1 MTKRVFKGGAMLNP
15 VPVVMVSLGS
25 KKPNIITIAWTGIV
39 NSDPPMTYISVRRE
53 RFSHHILKEEGEFVI
68 NLCTED
74 LAKATD
80 FCGVRSGSKVDKFK
94 KMNLTPGECAEVSCP
109 LIEESPVNLECRVV
123 EVHEYGSHD
132 MFVAQILHV
141 HVNDEL
147 IDEQGRIMLEKAG
160 LVAYSHGEYFG
171 LKRQPLGRFGYS
183 VMKPKTKKR
192 INREKQNKRKRS
204 GR

>member
-25 KKPNIITIAWTGIV
+25 EKPNIITVAWTGIV
-39 NSDPPMTYISVRRE
+39 NSDPPMTYISVRKE
-53 RFSHHILKEEGEFVI
+53 RFSHHILKEKGEFVI
-68 NLCTED
+68 NLCSES

-80 FCGVRSGSKVDKFK
+80 YCGVRTGAKVDKFK
-94 KMNLTPGECAEVSCP
+94 EMNLTPGKCVEVDCP

-132 MFVAQILHV
+132 MFVAEILHV
-141 HVNDEL
+141 HVNEDL
-147 IDEQGRIMLEKAG
+147 IDKEGKIMLENAA

-171 LKRQPLGRFGYS
+171 LKEHALGRFGFS

-192 INREKQNKRKRS
+192 INRERQNKRKRS